1 MASAPPAASP
11 AQGASPQK
19 TTFNIGTRKSKLALS
34 QTDIVLKA
42 LNEAWPGYEFK
53 IQSKETA
60 GDQNT
65 TIALRDFTTKNL
77 WTQELEDLLISGH
90 LDLIVHSLKDVPT
103 LIPETCALGA
113 VMERE
118 DPRDVL
124 VMKKGLPHSTLS
136 ELPPG
141 SVVGT
146 SSIRR
151 TAQLALKYPHLRVL
165 DMRGNIGTR
174 LSKLDAE
181 DSPFT
186 CLILAAAG
194 LLRLGLEDRI
204 SQYLDSKNGGM
215 LHAVGQ
221 GALGIEIRKDDKAV
235 REMLE
240 KIGHNQTTLACFAE
254 RSLLKTLEGGCSAP
268 LGVETEWVQG
278 SDGKPKLRMRSIVVS
293 VDGTESAEVEVDGD
307 VDSPEAAEAFGVRV
321 AKELVAKGAGMILE
335 VIQRNKK
342 TS

>member
-1 MASAPPAASP
+1 MDAGIG
-11 AQGASPQK
+11 GASDWRAPGPDSPFPQRYIRR
-19 TTFNIGTRKSKLALS
+19 F
-34 QTDIVLKA
+34 
-42 LNEAWPGYEFK
+42 
-53 IQSKETA
+53 QSVA
-60 GDQNT
+60 
-65 TIALRDFTTKNL
+65 FF
-77 WTQELEDLLISGH
+77 LLIASKT
-90 LDLIVHSLKDVPT
+90 LPDVPT
-103 LIPETCALGA
+103 LVPSTCALGA
-113 VMERE
+113 VMKRE

-124 VMKKGLPHSTLS
+124 VVKKGLPYSKLS

-151 TAQLALKYPHLRVL
+151 TAQLALKYPHLKVL
-165 DMRGNIGTR
+165 DVRGNIGTR
-174 LSKLDAE
+174 LAKLDAE

-204 SQYLDSKNGGM
+204 SQYLDSRNGGM

-221 GALGIEIRKDDKAV
+221 GALGIEIRKGDKTV
-235 REMLE
+235 SEMLS
-240 KIGHNQTTLACFAE
+240 KIGHKQTTLACFAE
-254 RSLLKTLEGGCSAP
+254 RSLLRTLEGGCSAP

-278 SDGKPKLRMRSIVVS
+278 SDGKQKLRMRSIVVS
-293 VDGTESAEVEVDGD
+293 VDGTESAEVEMDGD
-307 VDSPEAAEAFGVRV
+307 VDSPEAAEAFGVKV
-321 AKELVAKGAGMILE
+321 AKELVDKGAGMILE